1 MLLTKNPN
9 PQPFQRAILMANTID
24 TIRLSEKQK
33 QQLIRLKSK
42 TGVENW
48 NVLCRWALC
57 MSLAEETVPPV
68 ENIPSDSNVEM
79 SWKVFAG
86 EYADVYLAVLRK
98 AYEKQRAHHKVVP
111 FNDFFKLHL
120 NRGLSYFLQKF
131 NVANFI

>member
-1 MLLTKNPN
+1 
-9 PQPFQRAILMANTID
+9 MANTID

-42 TGVENW
+42 TGIDNW

-68 ENIPSDSNVEM
+68 EDIPSDSNVEM

-86 EYADVYLAVLRK
+86 EYADVYLAVLRQ
-98 AYEKQRAHHKVVP
+98 AYEKQKAHLDDVL
-111 FNDFFKLHL
+111 FTDFLKLHL
-120 NRGLSYFLQKF
+120 NRGVSYYAKILNRLTYSTQDAS
-131 NVANFI
+131 NQ